1 MEELELFIKNNL
13 KYELWIEYGEGVF
26 CKSTEVDDITD
37 ALKLVDRLKKRPNV
51 SKVYIREVR
60 TTGNILLTEKS

>member
-1 MEELELFIKNNL
+1 MKELELFIKNNL

-37 ALKLVDRLKKRPNV
+37 ALKLVDKLKTRQNV

>member
-1 MEELELFIKNNL
+1 MEELELFVKNNL

-26 CKSTEVDDITD
+26 CKSIEVDDITD

>member
-1 MEELELFIKNNL
+1 MEQLELFSKSDL
-13 KYELWIEYGEGVF
+13 KYELWLEYSEGVF